1 MLSLENIS
9 LDRLSV
15 HFVGNKSREEDYHLS
30 KKEQKRFS
38 EEEEQ
43 ILWRFFLSPFKN
55 TSEFH
60 RFTHESDIAQNEMR
74 NLASEIFKD
83 PSTLHKTSGKIAK
96 LLYEHST
103 HEKINEGELFV
114 AYLSGCILGEQEVN
128 AIGLFKS
135 ETKDQFIQTFH
146 EEADYSLR
154 FESGALTSKL
164 DKACLIVHAGSEDEY
179 TVCVTN
185 SASKSP
191 ENLYWK
197 DSFLNLVS
205 CADDYHN
212 TRNFMNVC
220 KNFVTDRLEEDFE
233 VTKSDKIAYLNKS
246 VEYFKQN
253 EKFSEAEFTKEV
265 FEDKNMIRSFR
276 EYKETYKEEN
286 NLEIEEDF
294 EISAPAVKKQAK
306 VFKSVLKLDKNFHI
320 YIHGPQDY
328 IEKGTEN
335 DGRKFYKIYY
345 SQES

>member
-1 MLSLENIS
+1 MLSLENIT
-9 LDRLSV
+9 LEKLSV
-15 HFVGNKSREEDYHLS
+15 HFIGNKTREENFVLS
-30 KKEQKRFS
+30 KKAQSRFS

-43 ILWRFFLSPFKN
+43 VLWRFFLSPFKN

-60 RFTHESDIAQNEMR
+60 RFSAEEENRPGSFR
-74 NLASEIFKD
+74 SLAAEIFSD
-83 PSTLHKTSGKIAK
+83 PSSLHKISRKIAA

-103 HEKINEGELFV
+103 HEKTDGGELYV
-114 AYLSGCILGEQEVN
+114 AYLSGCILGDKV
-128 AIGLFKS
+128 ADAVGIFKS
-135 ETKDQFIQTFH
+135 ETKDLFIQAYH
-146 EEADYSLR
+146 ADEDYNLR
-154 FESGALTSKL
+154 FESGALVNKL
-164 DKACLIVHAGSEDEY
+164 DKACLIVNTGNDEEY
-179 TVCVTN
+179 TVCVTD
-185 SASKSP
+185 SASKAP
-191 ENLYWK
+191 EDQYWK
-197 DSFLNLVS
+197 DSFLKITT

-220 KNFVTDRLEEDFE
+220 KNFVTDKLAEDFE
-233 VTKSDKIAYLNKS
+233 VTKSDKIGFLNKS

-253 EKFSEAEFTKEV
+253 EKFSEAEFTREV

-276 EYKETYKEEN
+276 EYKDAYQEEN

-345 SQES
+345 SEES